1 MSRSQPEL
9 NPWTQRP
16 PYRVPRHPAVTDLQL
31 GGNEGAPPPQALAAR
46 MGAMAPEQLSQ
57 YPDPSAL
64 ERRLAARH
72 GLHDDQVLITAGGDE
87 GLQRLCRAALAPG
100 KRLVLPEPT
109 FEMIRRF
116 AESTGAEVIAVPF
129 QVGGYPTERVIE
141 ACDDS
146 TALIAV
152 VTPNNPTGDVISAD
166 DLRRV
171 AEAAPQALVMV
182 DLAYTEFA
190 DEDLTQ
196 VALSLPNAIIFR
208 TFSKARGLAGLR
220 LGYALGAA
228 RWIRALRTAGLP
240 YPASAPA
247 LALALASLEEG
258 ADEPDVSVQ
267 VWARQQLESTLRSQ
281 RVSVNPSQGNFVFAR
296 GLDGAWWRDAMAGLG
311 VQIRTWPDA
320 LDLADAVRISCPLSV
335 SATERVSEAIR
346 IIRSPEAVIFD
357 LDGVLADVSASYRRA
372 IGLTCL
378 RFGVRVTAADIEAV
392 KAQGDANNDWV
403 VTWRLI
409 RQAGGSA
416 ELDAV
421 TAAFESLYQGVV
433 SGSPLWRSETL
444 VGRCETLRALAV
456 RFKLAVVTG
465 RPRRDAIRFLRTH
478 QLEEVFAALVCM
490 EDAPPKPSPEPVRMA
505 LNALGVRRAWMV
517 GDTPDDVL
525 AARAA
530 GVLPLGVRAA
540 GIPSSRSLPL
550 LKAGAAR
557 VLDRWDELLEVL
569 P

>member
-31 GGNEGAPPPQALAAR
+31 AGNEGAPPPQALAAR
-46 MGAMAPEQLSQ
+46 MGALAPEQLSR

-64 ERRLAARH
+64 ECRLAARH

-129 QVGGYPTERVIE
+129 QVSGYPTERVIE

-228 RWIRALRTAGLP
+228 RWIQALRTAGLP

-258 ADEPDVSVQ
+258 LVSPTF
-267 VWARQQLESTLRSQ
+267 RCRC
-281 RVSVNPSQGNFVFAR
+281 GR
-296 GLDGAWWRDAMAGLG
+296 GSSSNRPCAA
-311 VQIRTWPDA
+311 
-320 LDLADAVRISCPLSV
+320 
-335 SATERVSEAIR
+335 SACR
-346 IIRSPEAVIFD
+346 
-357 LDGVLADVSASYRRA
+357 
-372 IGLTCL
+372 
-378 RFGVRVTAADIEAV
+378 
-392 KAQGDANNDWV
+392 
-403 VTWRLI
+403 
-409 RQAGGSA
+409 
-416 ELDAV
+416 
-421 TAAFESLYQGVV
+421 
-433 SGSPLWRSETL
+433 
-444 VGRCETLRALAV
+444 
-456 RFKLAVVTG
+456 
-465 RPRRDAIRFLRTH
+465 
-478 QLEEVFAALVCM
+478 
-490 EDAPPKPSPEPVRMA
+490 
-505 LNALGVRRAWMV
+505 
-517 GDTPDDVL
+517 
-525 AARAA
+525 
-530 GVLPLGVRAA
+530 
-540 GIPSSRSLPL
+540 
-550 LKAGAAR
+550 
-557 VLDRWDELLEVL
+557 
-569 P
+569 